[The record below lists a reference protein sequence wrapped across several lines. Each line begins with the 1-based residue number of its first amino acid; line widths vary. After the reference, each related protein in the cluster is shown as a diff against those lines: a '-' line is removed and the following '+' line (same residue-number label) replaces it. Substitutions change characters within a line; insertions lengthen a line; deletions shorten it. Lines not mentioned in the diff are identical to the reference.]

1 MHHRR
6 FLAVLIALTLALQLA
21 LAGRGATCV
30 TSSGDDERMAM
41 TRGESD
47 MSGMDMSG
55 GTPEP
60 SAATP
65 QSPAQDHET
74 GDAPCD
80 RSPAAKNCQPFASCA
95 AGIMVADASAG
106 AANPDISSAPRVADF
121 PALVSRTIAPEL
133 PPPRL

>member
-30 TSSGDDERMAM
+30 TPSGDDERMAM
-41 TRGESD
+41 TQGEPD
-47 MSGMDMSG
+47 MTGMDMSG

-60 SAATP
+60 SAAT
-65 QSPAQDHET
+65 
-74 GDAPCD
+74 
-80 RSPAAKNCQPFASCA
+80 NCQPFASCA